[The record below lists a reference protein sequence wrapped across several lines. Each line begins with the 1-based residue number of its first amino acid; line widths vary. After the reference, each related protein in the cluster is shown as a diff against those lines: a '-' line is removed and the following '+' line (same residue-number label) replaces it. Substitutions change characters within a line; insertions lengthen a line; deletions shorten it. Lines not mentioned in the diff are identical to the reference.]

1 MNCNEQVCVKGD
13 ARAEENLRKAQA
25 ELARLQAEARAA
37 FSDEVLGAAEWF
49 AYQTKTLERVNQLI
63 AILDDRE
70 VPQGAVIQLSG
81 VVPSSRIAMAEEMRN
96 LRIKPVSQTIISL
109 DDVHALLTDVS
120 RQTEET
126 NNAC

>member
-1 MNCNEQVCVKGD
+1 
-13 ARAEENLRKAQA
+13 
-25 ELARLQAEARAA
+25 LQAEARAA